1 MSITKGT
8 VEQAN
13 ILRSF
18 FGSIKRVPWITKI
31 RKGLVAQAE
40 EAELAGAEPRKGES
54 PTMTKNPNQSIIDQ
68 LDEAGRIIY
77 EGRICPKAGEKIK
90 TQAAVRKEI
99 RAQFPFGHEM
109 TAQAISKRES
119 ILRKLDS
126 GPIPDREMKEA
137 GFVLCNNIKVR
148 VSKDLT
154 VREFKKILVPSGE
167 KKQGKDVYVALALP
181 STRLVSFGIHS
192 VVDVVL
198 KDGDLVEP
206 GTRYYTL
213 GVCNLKE
220 GK

>member
-1 MSITKGT
+1 MAGILGRTSPLAFLGGPDAEKHFEDLKKKKKSR
-8 VEQAN
+8 VKRRMAKLSRRAN
-13 ILRSF
+13 R
-18 FGSIKRVPWITKI
+18 RVK
-31 RKGLVAQAE
+31 KH
-40 EAELAGAEPRKGES
+40 
-54 PTMTKNPNQSIIDQ
+54 PNQSIIDQ

-90 TQAAVRKEI
+90 TQAAIRKEI
-99 RAQFPFGHEM
+99 RVRFPFGHEM

-137 GFVLCNNIKVR
+137 GFVLCNNIKVK

-167 KKQGKDVYVALALP
+167 KKQGKDVLVALASP
-181 STRLVSFGIHS
+181 STRVVSFGIHS